1 MADDSDGI
9 DPQTL
14 AAQYQQSDN
23 LNTRIDFHAR
33 FSSNPYSLQRWLFDH
48 YYFPRRSTIL
58 ELGCGVGTLWKT
70 NQDRLS
76 PDWKVVLSDWS
87 HGMVQAV
94 RQTRAGMPDQRSH
107 ITVAQ
112 ADAQILP
119 FQDAVFDG
127 VIANHMLYHLA
138 APEQALAEIQRVLR
152 PGGKFYASTVG
163 DDHMHELWEA
173 IEPIAPGTH
182 YRASRLTSGF
192 TLSNGSPQ
200 LSPWFAQIALYTYE
214 DSLMVTEAEA
224 LVDYLLSCQ
233 TMMDY
238 EFSTEQIGQIHQ
250 LFQQTIDNDGAF
262 YITKRSGLFSALRN

>member
-1 MADDSDGI
+1 MSDNSDI
-9 DPQTL
+9 TDPQIL

-33 FSSNPYSLQRWLFDH
+33 FSTNPHPLHRWIFDH
-48 YYFPRRSTIL
+48 FYFPRRGKIL
-58 ELGCGVGTLWKT
+58 ELGCGIGTLWQT

-76 PDWKVVLSDWS
+76 PDWKVVLTDWTG
-87 HGMVQAV
+87 GMVQAAG
-94 RQTRAGMPDQRSH
+94 QTRIGLRAQLPH
-107 ITVAQ
+107 ITLAQ
-112 ADAQILP
+112 ADAQTLP
-119 FQDAVFDG
+119 FQDASFDV

-163 DDHMHELWEA
+163 DDHMHELWETV
-173 IEPIAPGTH
+173 EPIAPGTR
-182 YRASRLTSGF
+182 YRAGRLTAGF

-200 LSPWFAQIALYTYE
+200 LSPWFSQIALYTYE

-238 EFSTEQIGQIHQ
+238 EFSAEQLGQIQQ
-250 LFQQTIDNDGAF
+250 LFQQTIDNDGAI
-262 YITKRSGLFSALRN
+262 YITKKSGLFSALRN